1 MFTLLLACLFWFF
14 LLSFDSLLNFICRT
28 RPACEK
34 LACGSH
40 KFGKFVIGGGF
51 ATGTCSGCGQSML
64 VCVCAK
70 GFFGCID
77 AVEFEAVL
85 SKLEGEAEGTKELHS
100 EVMVEEEKE
109 KEKEEVPTRPEKME
123 EQGMS
128 IVDV

>member
-40 KFGKFVIGGGF
+40 KFVIGGGF

-70 GFFGCID
+70 GFFGCVD

>member
-34 LACGSH
+34 LACG
-40 KFGKFVIGGGF
+40 KFVIGGGF

-70 GFFGCID
+70 GFFGCVD